1 MMTISVKKRTALTVS
16 KLFIS
21 IGKSKEEVHL
31 PVCDAVAPV
40 AR

>member
-1 MMTISVKKRTALTVS
+1 MITISVKKRTALTVS

-21 IGKSKEEVHL
+21 IGKNKEEVHL